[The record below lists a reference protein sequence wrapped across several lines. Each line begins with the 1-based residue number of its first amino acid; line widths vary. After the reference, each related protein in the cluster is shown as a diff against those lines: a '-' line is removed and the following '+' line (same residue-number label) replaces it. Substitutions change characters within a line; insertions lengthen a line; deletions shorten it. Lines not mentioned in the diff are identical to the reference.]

1 MRKELPVQTQNK
13 TLWKVI
19 ESIHRLFPSLI
30 EDYLKESDLDVDKV
44 RNANKEFFAFKKE
57 AEKLNLSLFEYAVQ
71 LQQEKQSKKAKEI
84 K

>member
-19 ESIHRLFPSLI
+19 ERIHRMFPDLI
-30 EDYLKESDLDVDKV
+30 EDYLKEADLDIDKV
-44 RNANKEFFAFKKE
+44 RNANKGFFKFKKE
-57 AEKLNLSLFEYAVQ
+57 AEKLNLSLTEYAIQ
-71 LQQEKQSKKAKEI
+71 LEMEKQDKKAKEN

>member
-1 MRKELPVQTQNK
+1 MKQNK

-19 ESIHRLFPSLI
+19 ERIHRMFPDLI
-30 EDYLKESDLDVDKV
+30 EDYLKEADLDIDKV

-57 AEKLNLSLFEYAVQ
+57 AERLNLSLFEYAME
-71 LQQEKQSKKAKEI
+71 LRQESFLKKAKED